1 MIRYV
6 RRLLALAAVAVLGV
20 LWFAGPALAQV
31 APNGDVS
38 PDAPVSA
45 YLTVNNALVLVIT
58 GSLIPVVNGL
68 LLRPTNPAWVK
79 VLVSSAFATAV
90 HAFSQTVQD
99 DGTAI
104 LTQEWFLGLAITIG
118 TMVATYLGVWK
129 PVVNPNATEATVIP
143 IGDWLTPSRQRAA

>member
-6 RRLLALAAVAVLGV
+6 RRPLALAAVAVLGV

>member
-20 LWFAGPALAQV
+20 LWFAAPALAQV
-31 APNGDVS
+31 APDGNVS

-45 YLTVNNALVLVIT
+45 YLTVNNTLVLVVT

-90 HAFSQTVQD
+90 HAFSQTIQD
-99 DGTAI
+99 DGTAVI
-104 LTQEWFLGLAITIG
+104 SQEWFLGLAITIG

-143 IGDWLTPSRQRAA
+143 IGDWLTPARQKAA

>member
-31 APNGDVS
+31 APDGNVS

-45 YLTVNNALVLVIT
+45 YLTINNTLVLLIT

-68 LLRPTNPAWVK
+68 LLRPENPAWVK
-79 VLVSSAFATAV
+79 VLLSSVVATIA
-90 HAFSQTVQD
+90 HAFSQVIQA
-99 DGTAI
+99 DGTAVVS
-104 LTQEWFLGLAITIG
+104 QEWFLGLAITIG

-129 PVVNPNATEATVIP
+129 PVVNPNATEATIIP
-143 IGDWLTPSRQRAA
+143 LGDWLTPSRQQAA

>member
-45 YLTVNNALVLVIT
+45 YLTVNNTLVLILT
-58 GSLIPVVNGL
+58 GALIPVVNGL

-90 HAFSQTVQD
+90 HAFSQAIQN
-99 DGTAI
+99 DGTAV

-118 TMVATYLGVWK
+118 TMVAAYLGVWK

-143 IGDWLTPSRQRAA
+143 LGDWLTPSRQRAA